1 MLAMLYSLAVMEH
14 TTHAIIDQ
22 MIVSGNI
29 DGFLLFL
36 VGAMYSPDGGF
47 FLDIP
52 RMLASLEGP
61 SDLLTMAQELNS
73 QVLQP
78 YVPRI
83 SNIISR
89 TFALVRDS
97 ASLFLALD
105 EYLFPRPH

>member
-22 MIVSGNI
+22 MIAFGNI
-29 DGFLLFL
+29 DHFLLFL
-36 VGAMYSPDGGF
+36 VDSMYSPDGGF

-52 RMLASLEGP
+52 RMLASLEGS
-61 SDLLTMAQELNS
+61 SDLLTMAQELDS

-83 SNIISR
+83 SNTISR
-89 TFALVRDS
+89 TIVLVRS
-97 ASLFLALD
+97 PANLFLALD
-105 EYLFPRPH
+105 KYLFPRSH